1 MIRRRMGAVLIA
13 AALVLAGCSSNKEA
27 GNSSTT
33 SPPPATTSGP
43 ATSAETGG
51 SAPSESSSGSA
62 PSASGSAGPSAS
74 SGGSAEQL
82 SGTLT
87 VFAAAS
93 LKKVF
98 DKLAADFGKEHPG
111 LTVKPITY
119 DGSSTL
125 ATQLIGGADA
135 DVFASADNKNMDKV
149 TGAKL
154 AGDPV
159 EFATN
164 TLEIAVA
171 PGNPKKVTGLQDL
184 TKLITVICAPE
195 VPCGSASQTVLKAA
209 KIDLKPASEEQNV
222 TAVLTKVE
230 AGEADA
236 GLVYKTDVQGAGG
249 KVDGV
254 EFPESSGAVNH
265 YPIVALTGSK
275 NPTAAKAFIAYVTGP
290 VGQQALAA
298 AGFVV
303 KK

>member
-1 MIRRRMGAVLIA
+1 MILRRPRSLVAVLAA
-13 AALVLAGCSSNKEA
+13 AALLAAGCGSSNES
-27 GNSSTT
+27 GSSDTSSTAAPT
-33 SPPPATTSGP
+33 TAVSTEVSSSSQAPSSADTAPPASQS
-43 ATSAETGG
+43 SA
-51 SAPSESSSGSA
+51 AVPSSGS
-62 PSASGSAGPSAS
+62 GDV
-74 SGGSAEQL
+74 QL

-87 VFAAAS
+87 VYAAAS

-98 DKLAADFGKEHPG
+98 DQLATDLGKEHPG
-111 LTVKPITY
+111 LTVNPITY

-135 DVFASADNKNMDKV
+135 DVFASADNKNMAKV
-149 TGAKL
+149 TDAKL
-154 AGDPV
+154 AADPV

-171 PGNPKKVTGLQDL
+171 PGNPKKVTGLKDL
-184 TKLITVICAPE
+184 TSLTVVLCAPE
-195 VPCGSASQTVLKAA
+195 VPCGSAAQTVLKAA
-209 KIDLKPASEEQNV
+209 KVDLKPASEEQNV

-275 NPTAAKAFIAYVTGP
+275 NPTAAKAFIEYVTGP
-290 VGQQALAA
+290 VGQKALAD
-298 AGFVV
+298 AGFVT
-303 KK
+303 K

>member
-1 MIRRRMGAVLIA
+1 MILRRPRSLVAVLAA
-13 AALVLAGCSSNKEA
+13 AALLAAGCGSSNES
-27 GNSSTT
+27 GSSDTSSTAAPT
-33 SPPPATTSGP
+33 TAVSTEVSSSSQAPSSADTAPPASG
-43 ATSAETGG
+43 
-51 SAPSESSSGSA
+51 SSGSM
-62 PSASGSAGPSAS
+62 PSSGSGDV
-74 SGGSAEQL
+74 QL

-87 VFAAAS
+87 VYAAAS

-98 DKLAADFGKEHPG
+98 DQLATDFGKEHPG
-111 LTVKPITY
+111 LTVNPITY

-135 DVFASADNKNMDKV
+135 DVFASADNKNMTKV
-149 TGAKL
+149 TDAKL
-154 AGDPV
+154 AADPV

-171 PGNPKKVTGLQDL
+171 PGNPKKVTGLKDL
-184 TKLITVICAPE
+184 TSLTVVLCAPE
-195 VPCGSASQTVLKAA
+195 VPCGSAAQTVLKAA
-209 KIDLKPASEEQNV
+209 KVDLKPASEEQNV

-275 NPTAAKAFIAYVTGP
+275 NPTAAKAFIEYVTGP
-290 VGQQALAA
+290 VGQKALAD
-298 AGFVV
+298 AGFVT
-303 KK
+303 K